1 MHVKNSFIDGLP
13 NQVTTLTFLLS
24 NYLSVSMR
32 SIVLKVH
39 VYNSLSLVSSFV
51 CSSVKVVSSFEV
63 TQVPSLLLSFEEN
76 LRERITTRMISSA
89 SAYVAITQCAFQ
101 AD

>member
-1 MHVKNSFIDGLP
+1 MHVKNPFIDGLP
-13 NQVTTLTFLLS
+13 NQLTFLLS
-24 NYLSVSMR
+24 NYLSVAMR

-51 CSSVKVVSSFEV
+51 CSSVKVVSTRSFEV

-76 LRERITTRMISSA
+76 LRERITTRMIYSA